1 MGDFRGWELEN
12 VNFSYTNFP
21 CLKEISMVLGS
32 GRFYGLLGPN
42 GSGKS
47 TLIDLLSGYLKPET
61 GTITLN
67 GTLLQSVKRTEL
79 ATLLTLVPQRFG
91 FNFDFNVYDTVMM
104 GRYPYIPRLSSP
116 TREDHHRVA
125 ESLTLLDIEHLAQ
138 RSIRKLSGGETQRV
152 MIARALVQD
161 TEFILLDEVTANLDI
176 NHAIA
181 IMRTMKAL
189 VKTGKT
195 VVAALHDLNMALGF
209 CDQVLVLNGGRLHR
223 QGGASEVIDGKLVAD
238 IYQVS
243 SEIISNDD
251 GNVHLS
257 FKYQ

>member
-1 MGDFRGWELEN
+1 MGDIRGWELEN
-12 VNFSYTNFP
+12 VDYSYTNVP
-21 CLKEISMVLGS
+21 CLKNISMALGS

-61 GTITLN
+61 GTIRLN
-67 GTLLQSVKRTEL
+67 GTLLQSIRRTEM
-79 ATLLTLVPQRFG
+79 ATLLTVVPQRFA

-104 GRYPYIPRLSSP
+104 GRYPHIPRLSSP
-116 TREDHHRVA
+116 TQEDHRQVA

-138 RSIRKLSGGETQRV
+138 RSIRRLSGGETQRV

-181 IMRTMKAL
+181 IMRTVKAL
-189 VKTGKT
+189 VEAGKT
-195 VVAALHDLNMALGF
+195 VIAALHDLNMALGF

-223 QGGASEVIDGKLVAD
+223 QGGASEVINGELVSD

-243 SEIISNDD
+243 SEVIRNND